1 MTSTRNTYRRLAA
14 IGATV
19 AIVLGA
25 AACSRPS
32 TAGNTSTAAATT
44 AAPSSAASTAAASDT
59 GSSTAD
65 TASASAA
72 SSSGGETAASSSSSG
87 SSSASSGAVFTGVE
101 VPQGDAL
108 RVGYFGFAK
117 ANSFAQA
124 TWAGVQEAAKEN
136 NATAEFLDPNF
147 DGPTQVNQIQDAV
160 TSKRFDVMVIQA
172 NDGTAVVQP
181 IKQALAAGITV
192 VVEFTPVGGKY
203 DTIEAQVPGVIS
215 IVDAPTING
224 QGLADLSTGAC
235 KQLAVTPCKVA
246 YLQGFEN
253 YPLDAARTKA
263 AEDGIKAAGNELVA
277 SVVGGYTPD
286 SGRAAFQNVLQA
298 HPDVNVVI
306 GSSQAIEGAAPLAEG
321 KNILFVGNGGSTQ
334 AFEGVNSGKWYGTY
348 VIAEKTEG
356 KVATELGLAKARGAQ
371 VPTSTDART
380 LTPYM
385 SLGTKDA
392 IQGQTAEYSD

>member
-1 MTSTRNTYRRLAA
+1 MNRNTFRRLAA
-14 IGATV
+14 VGATV
-19 AIVLGA
+19 ALVLGA

-32 TAGNTSTAAATT
+32 TAANTSTAAATT
-44 AAPSSAASTAAASDT
+44 ADTSAETSAETSAAASDT

-65 TASASAA
+65 TGSSSAGG
-72 SSSGGETAASSSSSG
+72 SSGGESSG
-87 SSSASSGAVFTGVE
+87 STGSSAASSGAVLTGIS
-101 VPQGDAL
+101 VPTGDPL
-108 RVGYFGFAK
+108 RVGFFGFAK

-124 TWAGVQEAAKEN
+124 TWAGVQEGAKEN

-203 DTIEAQVPGVIS
+203 DTTEAQVPGVIS

-246 YLQGFEN
+246 YLQGFAN

-286 SGRAAFQNVLQA
+286 TGRAAFQNVLQA

-306 GSSQAIEGAAPLAEG
+306 GSSQAIAGAAPLAEG
-321 KNILFVGNGGSTQ
+321 NDKILFVGNGGSTQ
-334 AFEGVNSGKWYGTY
+334 AFEGINAGTWYGTY
-348 VIAEKTEG
+348 VVPEKTEG

-371 VPTSTDART
+371 VPISTDART
-380 LTPYM
+380 LTSYM